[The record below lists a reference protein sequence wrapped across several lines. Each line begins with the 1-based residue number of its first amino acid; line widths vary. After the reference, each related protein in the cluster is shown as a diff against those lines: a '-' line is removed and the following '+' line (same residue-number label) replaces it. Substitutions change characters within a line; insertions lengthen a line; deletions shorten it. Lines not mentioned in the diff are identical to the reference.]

1 MESEGL
7 AQTDGRGNTSQI
19 VYDEQ
24 GRIAKTIDP
33 LGHETA
39 YAYDALGRQVAVTD
53 PLGHTITTAYDAE
66 GRVLAQRGATYPVD
80 YAYDVY
86 GNKISMTTYRDEAL
100 TNGDVPRWLYDEPSG
115 LVTNKVYADGKGPS
129 YTYTPDGKL
138 SRRVWARGIAT
149 DYTYD
154 NAGQLVSTTYSDATP
169 TITMAYDRVGNLTEA
184 TTAGVVT
191 NLYAYD
197 LQGHCTN
204 EWQNDFNLTRYY
216 DTLGRNT
223 GYAINGTRQT
233 TIAYDTYGRIATMRM
248 AEGI

>member
-100 TNGDVPRWLYDEPSG
+100 TNGDVTRWLYDEPSG

-204 EWQNDFNLTRYY
+204 EWQNDFN
-216 DTLGRNT
+216 TLGRNT

>member
-100 TNGDVPRWLYDEPSG
+100 TNGDVTRWLYDEPSG

-223 GYAINGTRQT
+223 GYAINGTGQT

>member
-24 GRIAKTIDP
+24 GRIATTIDP

-100 TNGDVPRWLYDEPSG
+100 TNGDVTRWLYDEPSG

-223 GYAINGTRQT
+223 GATGSDMVT
-233 TIAYDTYGRIATMRM
+233 TVNYHSG
-248 AEGI
+248 GSL